1 MRSQEPE
8 AILKQAIEQYK
19 ITKVVD
25 LFSGGKDSLVTGHVS
40 KPIAEKLGLDY
51 EALYCHTGVG
61 VKENFEYVLKTCNEL
76 GWKLNVEYANPR
88 FGYEEIVRRYG
99 FPQQGIHTGV
109 MRWLKWFSIRHYARA
124 HMDEKIAFLSGRR
137 KKESRRRMTLNTPI
151 QLNAEGERKDCP
163 ILTVGPIFYWT
174 NKQVW
179 DYVRDNKL
187 EICPVYETLHI
198 SGDCL
203 CGCFAESG
211 EAELLAIF
219 HPETAQYLAGLEKK
233 YGGKW
238 GHNSSICG
246 AMKQEQLDGFMSAAN
261 ETIEE
266 IACTDCL
273 IDRKRKHN

>member
-1 MRSQEPE
+1 MSKPTPEQIISQ
-8 AILKQAIEQYK
+8 AKEQYGLQK
-19 ITKVVD
+19 LTL
-25 LFSGGKDSLVTGHVS
+25 LFSGGKDSLLTGHVS
-40 KPIAEKLGLDY
+40 KPIADKLGLKF
-51 EALYCHTGVG
+51 EVLYCNTGVG

-76 GWKLNVEYANPR
+76 GWKLTVEYTDPR
-88 FGYEEIVRRYG
+88 FNYEEIVKRYG
-99 FPQQGIHTGV
+99 FPGQGMHTGV
-109 MRWLKWFSIRHYARA
+109 MRWLKWFSIRRYARA
-124 HMDEKIAFLSGRR
+124 HMDEKIGFLSGRR
-137 KKESRRRMTLNTPI
+137 KGESRRRMTLNSPI

-163 ILTVGPIFYWT
+163 ILTIGPLFYWS

-179 DYVRDNKL
+179 DYVAANKL
-187 EICPVYETLHI
+187 EVCPVYETLHI

-219 HPETAQYLAGLEKK
+219 HRDTAEYLQKLEKK

-246 AMKQEQLDGFMSAAN
+246 AMNQSQLDGF
-261 ETIEE
+261 IEE

-273 IDRKRKHN
+273 IDRKRRHG